1 MSKKDDSLN
10 SVEELATQS
19 KIKYGKEYFKRL
31 LLLIKY
37 IYDAETKKK

>member
-19 KIKYGKEYFKRL
+19 KVKYGKKNSKRL

-37 IYDAETKKK
+37 IYEAETKKK